1 MALSRTAFPSWERV
15 ARQRVYWATNYKR
28 TWKGSAVTSF
38 VSPLF
43 YVVAMG
49 VLLGGFVDDSTAG
62 TDALGGAPSYLAFV
76 APGLAAAHAMQIA
89 TGEVTWPVMGNL
101 KWHRTYYAMLA
112 TPLSVPDVVAAHLSY
127 VAFRLAVTTGV
138 FLLVLAPFGVFES
151 LVGVLLAWPVLVLV
165 GMSFAGFLFAY
176 SATIKDESGFSLVY
190 RLMVIPLFLFSGA
203 FFPIENLGPALEAVA
218 HFTPLWHG
226 VDLTRMLVL
235 DQVRPGAAV
244 LHLVVLA
251 VLSVVGALLATW
263 RLTRRVAQ

>member
-127 VAFRLAVTTGV
+127 VAFRLGITTGV

-218 HFTPLWHG
+218 RFTPLWHG

>member
-43 YVVAMG
+43 YVMAMG